1 MPRTADGTWTRGR
14 SRWSSARSKR
24 PTSCSRRSRRR
35 KRKRSRRMPT
45 KDLSYYLSLRY
56 PIEVQESE
64 GGYFVTHPDLD
75 GCMAEGAT
83 LEEAVANLADSR
95 ELWIEARLAGGYT
108 VPEPVS
114 EEYSGRISLR
124 MTPELHGQLVR
135 IAERRGVSLN
145 LLLNSVLA
153 VYAGGAE
160 PLLDTIHELKTTVA
174 DLRAA
179 ASPVSS
185 PRPSGLSSQGPLLQS
200 VGGKRRP

>member
-1 MPRTADGTWTRGR
+1 MPA
-14 SRWSSARSKR
+14 
-24 PTSCSRRSRRR
+24 
-35 KRKRSRRMPT
+35 

-56 PIEVQESE
+56 PIEAQESE
-64 GGYFVTHPDLD
+64 GGGYFVTHPDLD

-114 EEYSGRISLR
+114 EEYSGRVSLR

-135 IAERRGVSLN
+135 IAERRAVSLN

-160 PLLDTIHELKTTVA
+160 PLLDTIHELKATVA

-185 PRPSGLSSQGPLLQS
+185 PRPSGSSGQGPLLQS